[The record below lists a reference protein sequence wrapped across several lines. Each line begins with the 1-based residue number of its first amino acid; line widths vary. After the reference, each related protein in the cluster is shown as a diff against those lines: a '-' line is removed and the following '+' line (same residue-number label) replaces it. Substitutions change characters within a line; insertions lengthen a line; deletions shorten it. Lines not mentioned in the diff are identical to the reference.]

1 MQAKELGFYAVD
13 SEKPLEIF
21 FLGAEESIYAKQNSK
36 RFSLDSVGRLDWRE
50 ILIQGVSFKD
60 LFK

>member
-21 FLGAEESIYAKQNSK
+21 FFFLGAEESIHAKQNSK
-36 RFSLDSVGRLDWRE
+36 RFSLDSVGRLD
-50 ILIQGVSFKD
+50 
-60 LFK
+60 

>member
-36 RFSLDSVGRLDWRE
+36 RFSLDSVGRLD
-50 ILIQGVSFKD
+50 
-60 LFK
+60 

>member
-21 FLGAEESIYAKQNSK
+21 FFFLGAEESIYAKQNSK
-36 RFSLDSVGRLDWRE
+36 RLVWNLWVGWIEGRY
-50 ILIQGVSFKD
+50 
-60 LFK
+60 

>member
-21 FLGAEESIYAKQNSK
+21 FFFRGRGIDICKAEFKKI
-36 RFSLDSVGRLDWRE
+36 SLESVGRLD
-50 ILIQGVSFKD
+50 
-60 LFK
+60 